1 MTSDLM
7 DLSQFQA
14 VFFEEAAENL
24 ASMEELLI
32 RLDLDEP
39 DNEEL
44 NAIFRAAHSLK
55 GGSATFGFG
64 EMTNITHELET
75 LLDLARKNEIHLNT
89 AMIDVLLESCDV
101 LKAQLEFYKGES
113 GQISL
118 AAEPVIKR
126 IQAYVNQEKQE
137 TPTSKVVRYS
147 ADNVPE
153 SKRDDSFGFFDE
165 EVEEVAKDATGTDG
179 YGFFGCDDE
188 TANANSSLE
197 NKNDGYG
204 FFDNQIADSTNTAFE
219 MEKKSTSPEKKE
231 RTTTPPVSKDAES
244 ASIRVSVEKVDQL
257 INMVGE
263 LVITQ
268 SMLAQTASQFDP
280 AKYEALFS
288 GLAQLERNTRDL
300 QESVMS
306 VRMMPIAVVFN
317 RFPRLVRDIAGKLNK
332 QVQLKMIGERTELD
346 KGLVEKISD
355 PLTHLV
361 RNSLDHG
368 VESPEAR
375 LAAGKPEQGT
385 VTLRAFHQGGSI
397 VIEVGDDGQGLNREK
412 ILAKAKERGLA
423 VHDAMPDQDVW
434 QLIFEAGFSTA
445 DQVTDLSG
453 RGVGMDVVKR
463 NIQSMGGRVEIDSAM
478 SIGTRISI
486 RLPLTLAIL
495 DGMSVG
501 VGDENFIIPLAQIVE
516 SLCPDPSSI
525 RSISGQEHVLHVR
538 GEYLPIISLKK
549 IFNIHTENESE
560 DKGIMV
566 ILEADGI
573 KSAFLVDE
581 LQGQHQVVVKSIEG
595 NYKKVPGL
603 SGATIMG
610 DGKVAFILD
619 VPGLVRLSKQ

>member
-24 ASMEELLI
+24 ATMEELLI

-75 LLDLARKNEIHLNT
+75 LLDLARNNEIQLNT
-89 AMIDVLLESCDV
+89 PMIDVLLESCDV

-113 GQISL
+113 GSITL
-118 AAEPVIKR
+118 EAEPVIKR
-126 IQAYVNQEKQE
+126 IKVFVNQETRSEPTFKSAKQVIE
-137 TPTSKVVRYS
+137 PK
-147 ADNVPE
+147 N
-153 SKRDDSFGFFDE
+153 DDGFGFFDE
-165 EVEEVAKDATGTDG
+165 ESEVVSKDVDNQDG
-179 YGFFGCDDE
+179 YGFFASDE
-188 TANANSSLE
+188 VLKVDALPE
-197 NKNDGYG
+197 EKNEGYG
-204 FFDNQIADSTNTAFE
+204 FFDNQISETTTITNEIAN
-219 MEKKSTSPEKKE
+219 KPIAQEKKE
-231 RTTTPPVSKDAES
+231 RVAASPVAKDAES

-375 LAAGKPEQGT
+375 LAAGKAEQGT

-397 VIEVGDDGQGLNREK
+397 VIEVSDDGQGLNREK

-463 NIQSMGGRVEIDSAM
+463 NIQSMGGRVEIDSEM
-478 SIGTRISI
+478 NIGTRISI

-501 VGDENFIIPLAQIVE
+501 VGDESFIIPLAQIVE
-516 SLCPDPSSI
+516 SLCPDPSAI
-525 RSISGQEHVLHVR
+525 RSISSQEHVLHVR

-549 IFNIHTENESE
+549 IFNIHTESDSES
-560 DKGIMV
+560 KGIMV